1 MERIKQIGRP
11 KLQINE
17 EELRKE
23 LNKYINEGQTATKTF
38 NNLKI
43 GKTSFYNL
51 LKERGIKK
59 C

>member
-1 MERIKQIGRP
+1 MKIKKQVGRP

-17 EELRKE
+17 EELKKE

-43 GKTSFYNL
+43 GKTSFYNI